1 MRDLFEF
8 LADFYINNEV
18 NRLFISLSLII
29 NRIIEKKYSDCMDW
43 KRIFII
49 IKLTI
54 SKTVPKRKRNIVM
67 IGTWI
72 PVLIQA
78 PYCARFSIWRHEWH
92 FMKSAWK
99 TLKNTVLVGNS
110 RMVRMLRISTIIW
123 NLKLD
128 KVKSM
133 AQTRSLSQSKEALL
147 KSYTKRLKDDVK
159 SILDNFTEIVK
170 SSKVQ
175 KYNVNTEIQC

>member
-78 PYCARFSIWRHEWH
+78 PYCARFSIWRHDMNDISWKVLE
-92 FMKSAWK
+92 KLWK
-99 TLKNTVLVGNS
+99 TSVLVGNS

-128 KVKSM
+128 KVWRR
-133 AQTRSLSQSKEALL
+133 QEAYPNPKKLYWNL
-147 KSYTKRLKDDVK
+147 T
-159 SILDNFTEIVK
+159 
-170 SSKVQ
+170 Q
-175 KYNVNTEIQC
+175 NVWKTTWNQF

>member
-1 MRDLFEF
+1 
-8 LADFYINNEV
+8 
-18 NRLFISLSLII
+18 
-29 NRIIEKKYSDCMDW
+29 
-43 KRIFII
+43 
-49 IKLTI
+49 
-54 SKTVPKRKRNIVM
+54 
-67 IGTWI
+67 
-72 PVLIQA
+72 
-78 PYCARFSIWRHEWH
+78 
-92 FMKSAWK
+92 
-99 TLKNTVLVGNS
+99 
-110 RMVRMLRISTIIW
+110 MVRMLIISTIIW

-175 KYNVNTEIQC
+175 KCNVNTEIQC

>member
-1 MRDLFEF
+1 
-8 LADFYINNEV
+8 
-18 NRLFISLSLII
+18 
-29 NRIIEKKYSDCMDW
+29 
-43 KRIFII
+43 
-49 IKLTI
+49 
-54 SKTVPKRKRNIVM
+54 
-67 IGTWI
+67 
-72 PVLIQA
+72 
-78 PYCARFSIWRHEWH
+78 
-92 FMKSAWK
+92 
-99 TLKNTVLVGNS
+99 
-110 RMVRMLRISTIIW
+110 MVRMLRISTIIW